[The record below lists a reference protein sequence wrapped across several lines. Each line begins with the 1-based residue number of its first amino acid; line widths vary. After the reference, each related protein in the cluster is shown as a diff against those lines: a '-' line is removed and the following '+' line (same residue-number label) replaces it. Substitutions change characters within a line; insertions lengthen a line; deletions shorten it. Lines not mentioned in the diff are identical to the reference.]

1 MNWLFFSIATALLWG
16 TAELFYKKGA
26 QPDEKYSHLK
36 ISVWVGVVMGAHA
49 IYTLLTQ
56 DIGYN
61 PANLLIYLPVS
72 LFYIFSMTFSYFG
85 MRFLEE
91 SISDPIE
98 NTAGVICVLLFAIF
112 MGDEFSALTW
122 IAVAVITLG
131 VVGVSYIEN
140 RGETPRKKLL
150 GKKLAI
156 VAFCMPFVYA
166 LLDAFGTFLDDAFF
180 LVEDIANAPFVDV
193 TEETIEAVANPS
205 YELPFALFALF
216 MGDEFS
222 WLTWLSV
229 GVITVGVVG
238 VSYLENHGETT
249 RKKNYGKALA
259 IISFCM
265 PFVYAL
271 LDAFGTFLDD
281 AFFLIEDVASSPLVD
296 VTEETI
302 EAVANTSYELTF
314 ALFALCL
321 FIFMKSKKV
330 KFGSV
335 PQHKDKI
342 LAAVFET
349 AGQFTYV
356 YALGGVDAVAAPI
369 LSSVCVVSLLLSR
382 IFLKEKLSWKTYAF
396 IAVVIVGILLLAVSE
411 EL

>member
-1 MNWLFFSIATALLWG
+1 MSWLFFSIATAVLWG

-26 QPDEKYSHLK
+26 KPDEKYSHLK
-36 ISVWVGVVMGAHA
+36 ICVWVGVVMGAHA
-49 IYTLLTQ
+49 IFTLLTQ

-61 PANLLIYLPVS
+61 PVNLIVYLPVS
-72 LFYIFSMTFSYFG
+72 LFYIISMAFSYFG

-112 MGDEFSALTW
+112 MGDEFSVLTW
-122 IAVAVITLG
+122 VAVGVITVG
-131 VVGVSYIEN
+131 VVGVSYLEN
-140 RGETPRKKLL
+140 NGETPRKKKL

-156 VAFCMPFVYA
+156 VSFCMPFVYA

-180 LVEDIANAPFVDV
+180 LVED
-193 TEETIEAVANPS
+193 
-205 YELPFALFALF
+205 
-216 MGDEFS
+216 
-222 WLTWLSV
+222 
-229 GVITVGVVG
+229 
-238 VSYLENHGETT
+238 
-249 RKKNYGKALA
+249 
-259 IISFCM
+259 
-265 PFVYAL
+265 
-271 LDAFGTFLDD
+271 
-281 AFFLIEDVASSPLVD
+281 VASAPLVD

-314 ALFALCL
+314 ALFALGL
-321 FIFMKSKKV
+321 FIFMKAKKV
-330 KFGSV
+330 EFG
-335 PQHKDKI
+335 PIHTHKDKF
-342 LAAVFET
+342 LAAIFET

-396 IAVVIVGILLLAVSE
+396 IAVVIIGILLLAVAE

>member
-1 MNWLFFSIATALLWG
+1 MSWLFFSIATALLWG

-26 QPDEKYSHLK
+26 QPDEKFSHLK

-56 DIGYN
+56 DIGFN
-61 PANLLIYLPVS
+61 PVNILIYLPVS

-91 SISDPIE
+91 SISVPIE

-122 IAVAVITLG
+122 IAV
-131 VVGVSYIEN
+131 
-140 RGETPRKKLL
+140 
-150 GKKLAI
+150 
-156 VAFCMPFVYA
+156 
-166 LLDAFGTFLDDAFF
+166 
-180 LVEDIANAPFVDV
+180 
-193 TEETIEAVANPS
+193 
-205 YELPFALFALF
+205 
-216 MGDEFS
+216 
-222 WLTWLSV
+222 

-238 VSYLENHGETT
+238 VSFLENKGETP
-249 RKKNYGKALA
+249 RKKKLGKKLA
-259 IISFCM
+259 VISFCM

-281 AFFLIEDVASSPLVD
+281 AYFLVEDVSSAPFVN
-296 VTEETI
+296 VTEETM

-330 KFGSV
+330 KFGPL

-356 YALGGVDAVAAPI
+356 YALGEQDAIAAPI
-369 LSSVCVVSLLLSR
+369 LSSVCIVSLLLSR

-396 IAVVIVGILLLAVSE
+396 IAVVIIGILLLAVAE

>member
-1 MNWLFFSIATALLWG
+1 MSWLFFSIATAVLWG

-26 QPDEKYSHLK
+26 QPNEKYSHLK
-36 ISVWVGVVMGAHA
+36 ICVWVGVVMGAHA
-49 IYTLLTQ
+49 IFTLLTQ
-56 DIGYN
+56 NIDYN
-61 PANLLIYLPVS
+61 PINLLVYAPVS
-72 LFYIFSMTFSYFG
+72 LFYIISMAFSYFG

-112 MGDEFSALTW
+112 MGDEFSVLTW
-122 IAVAVITLG
+122 VAVGVITVG
-131 VVGVSYIEN
+131 VVGVSYLEN
-140 RGETPRKKLL
+140 HGETPRKKNL
-150 GKKLAI
+150 GKRLAI
-156 VAFCMPFVYA
+156 VSFCMPFLYA

-180 LVEDIANAPFVDV
+180 LVED
-193 TEETIEAVANPS
+193 
-205 YELPFALFALF
+205 
-216 MGDEFS
+216 
-222 WLTWLSV
+222 
-229 GVITVGVVG
+229 
-238 VSYLENHGETT
+238 
-249 RKKNYGKALA
+249 
-259 IISFCM
+259 
-265 PFVYAL
+265 
-271 LDAFGTFLDD
+271 
-281 AFFLIEDVASSPLVD
+281 VASTPLVG

-321 FIFMKSKKV
+321 FIFMKAKKV
-330 KFGSV
+330 KFGPV

-396 IAVVIVGILLLAVSE
+396 IAVVIIGILLLAVAE

>member
-1 MNWLFFSIATALLWG
+1 MSWLFFSIATAVLWG

-26 QPDEKYSHLK
+26 QPNEKYSHLK
-36 ISVWVGVVMGAHA
+36 ICAWVGVVMGAHA
-49 IYTLLTQ
+49 IFTLLTQ

-61 PANLLIYLPVS
+61 PINLLVYLPVS
-72 LFYIFSMTFSYFG
+72 LFYIISMAFSYFG

-98 NTAGVICVLLFAIF
+98 NTAGVMCVLLFALF

-122 IAVAVITLG
+122 IAVAVIGIG
-131 VVGVSYIEN
+131 VFGVSYLEN
-140 RGETPRKKLL
+140 KGETPRKKNY
-150 GKKLAI
+150 GKVLAV
-156 VAFCMPFVYA
+156 VAFIMPFLYA

-180 LVEDIANAPFVDV
+180 LVEDIAS
-193 TEETIEAVANPS
+193 T
-205 YELPFALFALF
+205 
-216 MGDEFS
+216 
-222 WLTWLSV
+222 
-229 GVITVGVVG
+229 
-238 VSYLENHGETT
+238 
-249 RKKNYGKALA
+249 
-259 IISFCM
+259 
-265 PFVYAL
+265 
-271 LDAFGTFLDD
+271 
-281 AFFLIEDVASSPLVD
+281 PLVD

-314 ALFALCL
+314 ALFALGL
-321 FIFMKSKKV
+321 FIFMKAKKV
-330 KFGSV
+330 KFGPV

-369 LSSVCVVSLLLSR
+369 LSSVCVVSLVLSR
-382 IFLKEKLSWKTYAF
+382 IFLKEKLSWKTYAM

>member
-1 MNWLFFSIATALLWG
+1 MSWLFFSIATALLWG

-26 QPDEKYSHLK
+26 QPNEKYSHLK
-36 ISVWVGVVMGAHA
+36 ICIWVGIVMGAHA
-49 IYTLLTQ
+49 IFTLLTQ
-56 DIGYN
+56 NIGYN
-61 PANLLIYLPVS
+61 PVNLLIYLPVS
-72 LFYIFSMTFSYFG
+72 LFYIISMAFSYFG

-112 MGDEFSALTW
+112 MGDEFSLLTW
-122 IAVAVITLG
+122 IAVGVITVG

-140 RGETPRKKLL
+140 AGETPRKKTY

-156 VAFCMPFVYA
+156 VAFIMPFLYA

-180 LVEDIANAPFVDV
+180 LVEDIASAPFVDV
-193 TEETIEAVANPS
+193 TEET
-205 YELPFALFALF
+205 
-216 MGDEFS
+216 M
-222 WLTWLSV
+222 
-229 GVITVGVVG
+229 
-238 VSYLENHGETT
+238 
-249 RKKNYGKALA
+249 
-259 IISFCM
+259 
-265 PFVYAL
+265 
-271 LDAFGTFLDD
+271 
-281 AFFLIEDVASSPLVD
+281 
-296 VTEETI
+296 

-314 ALFALCL
+314 ALFALGL
-321 FIFMKSKKV
+321 FIFMKAKKV
-330 KFGSV
+330 KFGPV

-356 YALGGVDAVAAPI
+356 YALGGVDAIAAPI

-382 IFLKEKLSWKTYAF
+382 IFLKEKLSRKTYAF
-396 IAVVIVGILLLAVSE
+396 IAVVIFGILLLAVAE

>member
-1 MNWLFFSIATALLWG
+1 MSWLFFSVATALLWG

-26 QPDEKYSHLK
+26 LPNEKYSHLK
-36 ISVWVGVVMGAHA
+36 ICVWVGVVMGAHA
-49 IYTLLTQ
+49 LFTLLTQ

-61 PANLLIYLPVS
+61 PVNLLIYLPVS
-72 LFYIFSMTFSYFG
+72 VFYIISMAFSYFG

-112 MGDEFSALTW
+112 MGDAFSLLTW
-122 IAVAVITLG
+122 IAVGVITVG
-131 VVGVSYIEN
+131 VVGVSYLEN
-140 RGETPRKKLL
+140 RGETPRKKTY

-156 VAFCMPFVYA
+156 VAFIMPFLYA
-166 LLDAFGTFLDDAFF
+166 LLDAVGTFLDDAFF

-193 TEETIEAVANPS
+193 TEET
-205 YELPFALFALF
+205 
-216 MGDEFS
+216 M
-222 WLTWLSV
+222 
-229 GVITVGVVG
+229 
-238 VSYLENHGETT
+238 
-249 RKKNYGKALA
+249 
-259 IISFCM
+259 
-265 PFVYAL
+265 
-271 LDAFGTFLDD
+271 
-281 AFFLIEDVASSPLVD
+281 
-296 VTEETI
+296 

-314 ALFALCL
+314 ALFALGL
-321 FIFMKSKKV
+321 FIFMKAKKV
-330 KFGSV
+330 KFGPV

-356 YALGGVDAVAAPI
+356 YALGGVDAIAAPI

-382 IFLKEKLSWKTYAF
+382 IFLKEKLSWKTYVF
-396 IAVVIVGILLLAVSE
+396 IGIVIVGILLLAVAE

>member
-1 MNWLFFSIATALLWG
+1 MSWLFFSVATALLWG

-36 ISVWVGVVMGAHA
+36 ICVWVGIVMGAHA
-49 IYTLLTQ
+49 IFTLLTQ

-61 PANLLIYLPVS
+61 PQNLLVYLPVS
-72 LFYIFSMTFSYFG
+72 AFYIISMAFSYFG

-112 MGDEFSALTW
+112 MGDEFSLLTW
-122 IAVAVITLG
+122 IAVGIITVG
-131 VVGVSYIEN
+131 VVGVSFLEN
-140 RGETPRKKLL
+140 NGETPRKKKL

-156 VAFCMPFVYA
+156 ISFCMPFVYA

-180 LVEDIANAPFVDV
+180 LVEDIAS
-193 TEETIEAVANPS
+193 T
-205 YELPFALFALF
+205 
-216 MGDEFS
+216 
-222 WLTWLSV
+222 
-229 GVITVGVVG
+229 
-238 VSYLENHGETT
+238 
-249 RKKNYGKALA
+249 
-259 IISFCM
+259 
-265 PFVYAL
+265 
-271 LDAFGTFLDD
+271 
-281 AFFLIEDVASSPLVD
+281 PLVD

-314 ALFALCL
+314 ALFALGL
-321 FIFMKSKKV
+321 FIFMKAKKV
-330 KFGSV
+330 KFGPI
-335 PQHKDKI
+335 PQHKDKF

-396 IAVVIVGILLLAVSE
+396 IAVVIVGILLLAVAE

>member
-1 MNWLFFSIATALLWG
+1 MSWLFFSIATALLWG

-26 QPDEKYSHLK
+26 RPDEQYSHLK
-36 ISVWVGVVMGAHA
+36 ISVWVGVVMGLHA
-49 IYTLLTQ
+49 VYTLLTQ

-61 PANLLIYLPVS
+61 PANLLVYLPVS

-112 MGDEFSALTW
+112 MGDEFSLLTW
-122 IAVAVITLG
+122 IAVGIITVG
-131 VVGVSYIEN
+131 VVGVSYLEN
-140 RGETPRKKLL
+140 HGETPRKKNL
-150 GKKLAI
+150 GKRLAVI
-156 VAFCMPFVYA
+156 SFCMPFLYA
-166 LLDAFGTFLDDAFF
+166 LLDAVGTFLDDAFF

-193 TEETIEAVANPS
+193 TEETIEAVAN
-205 YELPFALFALF
+205 
-216 MGDEFS
+216 
-222 WLTWLSV
+222 
-229 GVITVGVVG
+229 
-238 VSYLENHGETT
+238 
-249 RKKNYGKALA
+249 
-259 IISFCM
+259 
-265 PFVYAL
+265 
-271 LDAFGTFLDD
+271 
-281 AFFLIEDVASSPLVD
+281 
-296 VTEETI
+296 
-302 EAVANTSYELTF
+302 TSYELTF
-314 ALFALCL
+314 ALFALIL
-321 FIFMKSKKV
+321 FIFMKTKGV
-330 KFGSV
+330 KFGPV

-396 IAVVIVGILLLAVSE
+396 IAVVIFGILLLAVAE

>member
-1 MNWLFFSIATALLWG
+1 MNWLFFSVATALLWG

-26 QPDEKYSHLK
+26 RPEEKFSHLK
-36 ISVWVGVVMGAHA
+36 ICVWVGVVMGAHA
-49 IYTLLTQ
+49 IFTLLTQ

-61 PANLLIYLPVS
+61 PVNLLIYLPVS
-72 LFYIFSMTFSYFG
+72 LFYIISMAFSYFG

-112 MGDEFSALTW
+112 MGDEFSVLTW
-122 IAVAVITLG
+122 AAVGVITVG
-131 VVGVSYIEN
+131 VVGVSYLEN
-140 RGETPRKKLL
+140 HGETPRKKSL
-150 GKKLAI
+150 GKRLAVI
-156 VAFCMPFVYA
+156 SFCMPFLYA

-180 LVEDIANAPFVDV
+180 LVEDIASAPF
-193 TEETIEAVANPS
+193 
-205 YELPFALFALF
+205 
-216 MGDEFS
+216 
-222 WLTWLSV
+222 
-229 GVITVGVVG
+229 
-238 VSYLENHGETT
+238 
-249 RKKNYGKALA
+249 
-259 IISFCM
+259 
-265 PFVYAL
+265 
-271 LDAFGTFLDD
+271 
-281 AFFLIEDVASSPLVD
+281 VD

-321 FIFMKSKKV
+321 FIFMKVKKV
-330 KFGSV
+330 EFGPVS
-335 PQHKDKI
+335 QHKDKI

-396 IAVVIVGILLLAVSE
+396 IAVVIVGILLLAVAE

>member
-1 MNWLFFSIATALLWG
+1 MSWLFFSIATAVLWG

-36 ISVWVGVVMGAHA
+36 ICVWVGVVMGAHA
-49 IYTLLTQ
+49 IFTLLTQ

-61 PANLLIYLPVS
+61 PINLLVYLPVS
-72 LFYIFSMTFSYFG
+72 LFYIISMAFSYFG

-98 NTAGVICVLLFAIF
+98 NTAGVICVLLFALF

-122 IAVAVITLG
+122 IAVAVIGIG
-131 VVGVSYIEN
+131 VFGVSYLEN
-140 RGETPRKKLL
+140 KGETPRKKNY
-150 GKKLAI
+150 GKVLAV
-156 VAFCMPFVYA
+156 VAFIMPFLYA

-180 LVEDIANAPFVDV
+180 LVEDIANTPLVGV
-193 TEETIEAVANPS
+193 TE
-205 YELPFALFALF
+205 
-216 MGDEFS
+216 D
-222 WLTWLSV
+222 
-229 GVITVGVVG
+229 
-238 VSYLENHGETT
+238 
-249 RKKNYGKALA
+249 
-259 IISFCM
+259 
-265 PFVYAL
+265 
-271 LDAFGTFLDD
+271 
-281 AFFLIEDVASSPLVD
+281 
-296 VTEETI
+296 TI

-314 ALFALCL
+314 ALFALGL
-321 FIFMKSKKV
+321 FIFMKTKKV
-330 KFGSV
+330 KFGPV

-369 LSSVCVVSLLLSR
+369 LSSVCVVSLVLSR

-396 IAVVIVGILLLAVSE
+396 IAVVIIGILLLAVSE
-411 EL
+411 EI

>member
-1 MNWLFFSIATALLWG
+1 MSWLFFSIATAVLWG

-26 QPDEKYSHLK
+26 QPNEKYSHLK
-36 ISVWVGVVMGAHA
+36 ICVWVGVVMGAHA
-49 IYTLLTQ
+49 IFTLLTQ

-61 PANLLIYLPVS
+61 PVNILRYLPVS
-72 LFYIFSMTFSYFG
+72 LFYIISMAFSYFG

-122 IAVAVITLG
+122 IAVGVITVG
-131 VVGVSYIEN
+131 VVGVSYLEN
-140 RGETPRKKLL
+140 RGETTRKKNY
-150 GKKLAI
+150 GKALAI
-156 VAFCMPFVYA
+156 VSFIMPFLYA

-180 LVEDIANAPFVDV
+180 LAEDISA
-193 TEETIEAVANPS
+193 T
-205 YELPFALFALF
+205 
-216 MGDEFS
+216 
-222 WLTWLSV
+222 
-229 GVITVGVVG
+229 
-238 VSYLENHGETT
+238 
-249 RKKNYGKALA
+249 
-259 IISFCM
+259 
-265 PFVYAL
+265 
-271 LDAFGTFLDD
+271 
-281 AFFLIEDVASSPLVD
+281 PLVD

-321 FIFMKSKKV
+321 YIFMKSKKV

-382 IFLKEKLSWKTYAF
+382 IFLKEKLNWKTYAF
-396 IAVVIVGILLLAVSE
+396 ITVVIVGILLLAVAE

>member
-26 QPDEKYSHLK
+26 RPDEQYSHLK
-36 ISVWVGVVMGAHA
+36 ICVWVGVVMGLHA
-49 IYTLLTQ
+49 VFTLLTQ

-61 PANLLIYLPVS
+61 PMNLLAYLPVS
-72 LFYIFSMTFSYFG
+72 AFYIISMAFSYFG

-98 NTAGVICVLLFAIF
+98 NTAGVICVILFAVI
-112 MGDEFSALTW
+112 MKDKFSVLTW
-122 IAVAVITLG
+122 VAVA
-131 VVGVSYIEN
+131 
-140 RGETPRKKLL
+140 
-150 GKKLAI
+150 
-156 VAFCMPFVYA
+156 
-166 LLDAFGTFLDDAFF
+166 
-180 LVEDIANAPFVDV
+180 
-193 TEETIEAVANPS
+193 
-205 YELPFALFALF
+205 
-216 MGDEFS
+216 
-222 WLTWLSV
+222 
-229 GVITVGVVG
+229 VITVGVVG
-238 VSYLENHGETT
+238 VSYMENAGETP
-249 RKKNYGKALA
+249 RKKKYGKKLALVA
-259 IISFCM
+259 FIM
-265 PFVYAL
+265 PFLYAL

-281 AFFLIEDVASSPLVD
+281 AFFLIEDVAASPLVD

-321 FIFMKSKKV
+321 FIFMKAKKV
-330 KFGSV
+330 KFGPV
-335 PQHKDKI
+335 KQHTDKI

-369 LSSVCVVSLLLSR
+369 LSSVCVVSLVLSR

-396 IAVVIVGILLLAVSE
+396 IAVVIVGILMLAVAE

>member
-1 MNWLFFSIATALLWG
+1 MSWLFFSIATALLWG

-26 QPDEKYSHLK
+26 RPDEKFSHLK
-36 ISVWVGVVMGAHA
+36 ICIWVGIIMGAHA
-49 IYTLLTQ
+49 IFTLLTQ
-56 DIGYN
+56 NIGYN
-61 PANLLIYLPVS
+61 PINLIRYLPVS
-72 LFYIFSMTFSYFG
+72 LFYIVSMAFSYFG

-98 NTAGVICVLLFAIF
+98 NTAGVICVLLFALF

-122 IAVAVITLG
+122 IAV
-131 VVGVSYIEN
+131 
-140 RGETPRKKLL
+140 
-150 GKKLAI
+150 
-156 VAFCMPFVYA
+156 
-166 LLDAFGTFLDDAFF
+166 
-180 LVEDIANAPFVDV
+180 
-193 TEETIEAVANPS
+193 
-205 YELPFALFALF
+205 
-216 MGDEFS
+216 
-222 WLTWLSV
+222 

-238 VSYLENHGETT
+238 VSFLENRGETP

-259 IISFCM
+259 VVAFIM
-265 PFVYAL
+265 PFLYAL

-281 AFFLIEDVASSPLVD
+281 AFFLIEDVANSPLVD

-314 ALFALCL
+314 ALFALGL
-321 FIFMKSKKV
+321 FIFMKAKKV
-330 KFGSV
+330 KFGPIFTKKESGKFSFAAG
-335 PQHKDKI
+335 HRDKL

-396 IAVVIVGILLLAVSE
+396 IAVVIIGILLLAVAE

>member
-1 MNWLFFSIATALLWG
+1 MSWLFFSIATALLWG

-26 QPDEKYSHLK
+26 RPDEKYSHLK
-36 ISVWVGVVMGAHA
+36 ICVWVGVVMGAHA
-49 IYTLLTQ
+49 IFTLLTQ
-56 DIGYN
+56 DINYN
-61 PANLLIYLPVS
+61 PINLLVYLPVS
-72 LFYIFSMTFSYFG
+72 LFYIISMAFSYFG

-122 IAVAVITLG
+122 IAVAIIAVG
-131 VVGVSYIEN
+131 VVGVGYMEN
-140 RGETPRKKLL
+140 HGETPRKKKY
-150 GKKLAI
+150 GKTLAVI
-156 VAFCMPFVYA
+156 AFCMPFVYA

-180 LVEDIANAPFVDV
+180 LVEDIAS
-193 TEETIEAVANPS
+193 T
-205 YELPFALFALF
+205 
-216 MGDEFS
+216 
-222 WLTWLSV
+222 
-229 GVITVGVVG
+229 
-238 VSYLENHGETT
+238 
-249 RKKNYGKALA
+249 
-259 IISFCM
+259 
-265 PFVYAL
+265 
-271 LDAFGTFLDD
+271 
-281 AFFLIEDVASSPLVD
+281 PLVD

-314 ALFALCL
+314 AAFALIL
-321 FIFMKSKKV
+321 FIFMKAKKV
-330 KFGSV
+330 EFGPV

-356 YALGGVDAVAAPI
+356 YALGGVDAIAAPI
-369 LSSVCVVSLLLSR
+369 LSSVCVVSLVLSR

-396 IAVVIVGILLLAVSE
+396 IAVVIVGILLLAVAE